1 MNLLPILLIKQG
13 YCFSDIS
20 ARYHSSRSI
29 MSTDFSLDALLNGST
44 SNTSV
49 TSPHSSNQPSAATSS
64 GRNPT
69 QLSTSSPVP
78 QPETKSS
85 VDPKNGS
92 RKRNKR
98 CREDA
103 NDEQLQQKEEKEET
117 ISEPKKKRVRIAY
130 TRQQLQR
137 LESIFAQ
144 NQYPDMLMRENIA
157 EELGLPDQKI
167 HVRARN
173 VSYNNILLLIVSST
187 V

>member
-1 MNLLPILLIKQG
+1 
-13 YCFSDIS
+13 
-20 ARYHSSRSI
+20 
-29 MSTDFSLDALLNGST
+29 MSTDFSLNALLNGST

-69 QLSTSSPVP
+69 QLSTSSPVRIP
-78 QPETKSS
+78 QPETKLS
-85 VDPKNGS
+85 VNPENGS
-92 RKRNKR
+92 RKRKKR
-98 CREDA
+98 CRGNA
-103 NDEQLQQKEEKEET
+103 NDEQQQGKEKEET
-117 ISEPKKKRVRIAY
+117 ISEPEKKRVRIAY

-173 VSYNNILLLIVSST
+173 VSNNNIILLIVSST